1 MAGMEKLKLLRNLRI
16 AVTFLVMADNKKSFI
31 LYCDLIHTVSKM
43 PDDKA
48 GELFKHILKYVND
61 ENPVTDDLII
71 QLTFEPIKQQLKR
84 DLQSWESVR
93 GVRSD
98 NGRLGGL
105 KSGEARRKQKEANEA
120 SASKS
125 KQSEANEAV
134 NVTVT
139 VNDNVTA
146 NVKKDIYKSKREFYE
161 KEILDNSEKEQIEGY
176 KNMVKY
182 IFGEN
187 PIKVPLDRILKA
199 KHQLRYESFE
209 ELIQIQSKSTKK
221 LRDILLEINGYE
233 KTQYTILFSALKKWF
248 NG

>member
-1 MAGMEKLKLLRNLRI
+1 MINTGYIRIFRAIMDKGWYKDSECVALWLHLLLKANHKGAEFMHGFSIVKLKPGQF
-16 AVTFLVMADNKKSFI
+16 VTGRKALSLETGI
-31 LYCDLIHTVSKM
+31 SESKI
-43 PDDKA
+43 
-48 GELFKHILKYVND
+48 ERILKLFENEKQIEQQTNSRNRVITILSWDKYQKGEQQTNSRRTASEQQVNT
-61 ENPVTDDLII
+61 N
-71 QLTFEPIKQQLKR
+71 
-84 DLQSWESVR
+84 
-93 GVRSD
+93 
-98 NGRLGGL
+98 N
-105 KSGEARRKQKEANEA
+105 
-120 SASKS
+120 
-125 KQSEANEAV
+125 
-134 NVTVT
+134 
-139 VNDNVTA
+139 NDN
-146 NVKKDIYKSKREFYE
+146 NDNNDKNDIYKAKREFYE